1 MNYPKR
7 SLSLNTTHS
16 NTLYDKLCHNG
27 RSKINKDGP
36 ISHYIVLPLKSKK
49 QSMCKHSQKKA
60 EAKVNNIQES
70 RKGFPAVSKNKRIIR
85 SFSAYTFTRD
95 LEAWVNLNSY
105 LKENKVQTETAV
117 SDEYALNQY

>member
-1 MNYPKR
+1 
-7 SLSLNTTHS
+7 
-16 NTLYDKLCHNG
+16 
-27 RSKINKDGP
+27 
-36 ISHYIVLPLKSKK
+36 
-49 QSMCKHSQKKA
+49 MCKHSQKKA

-117 SDEYALNQY
+117 SDEYALN